1 MIVRLRDAM
10 RLPSGEMT
18 TAVIDPGARIEWQAG
33 VVVFGR
39 VLIPWSNVTFVEG
52 FDAPAG
58 ASRSGRRDTR

>member
-39 VLIPWSNVTFVEG
+39 VLIPWSNITFVEG

-58 ASRSGRRDTR
+58 PGRAGRRDTR